1 MSAVLRQVVFLAVFF
16 GSVVGRHNLRD
27 RSYRFEFGV
36 CNIPAVE
43 KRYKGGEDGYYAS
56 SRLLVVADG
65 VSFWNNFGI
74 DPAIYAKELT
84 FHVQQNWKKS
94 PSKFTHNPQ
103 KLMKIAYDQT
113 RVQGS
118 STLVIAALDSKSKR
132 MNISYIGD
140 SSYMILRLNR
150 LTGKYQKI
158 FRSEEQ
164 QHKFNMPF
172 QLGTNQ
178 DSPDT
183 AINNSHLLKKGDIVV
198 VASDGLFDNLYD
210 RQIVKMVNQLKD
222 RSERT
227 IAKELGHSAFNFSL
241 NTKYNSPF
249 SRGARKSG
257 MPFEGGKPDDI
268 TVIVAKVKPV
278 NSK

>member
-118 STLVIAALDSKSKR
+118 STLVIA
-132 MNISYIGD
+132 
-140 SSYMILRLNR
+140 
-150 LTGKYQKI
+150 
-158 FRSEEQ
+158 
-164 QHKFNMPF
+164 
-172 QLGTNQ
+172 